1 MVDPISDM
9 LTQIRNAQAI
19 GHTTVDLPFS
29 KIKFSL
35 AEILAKESLIK
46 KISKKGRG
54 IKRKLEIELLYED
67 KKNAIPKIN
76 QLKRIS
82 KPGKREYIKAKDIHP
97 VLAGRGINII
107 STSKGL
113 MTGKEAKKKELGG
126 ELLCE
131 IW

>member
-1 MVDPISDM
+1 MVDPISDL
-9 LTQIRNAQAI
+9 LTRIRNAQAI

-35 AEILAKESLIK
+35 AEILAKEGLIK

-54 IKRKLEIELLYED
+54 IKRKIEIELLYED
-67 KKNAIPKIN
+67 KKNTIPKIN

-82 KPGKREYIKAKDIHP
+82 KPGKREYIKAKDIRP
-97 VLAGRGINII
+97 VLTGRGINII

-126 ELLCE
+126 EILCE

>member
-35 AEILAKESLIK
+35 AEILAKEGLIK

-126 ELLCE
+126 EVLCE

>member
-9 LTQIRNAQAI
+9 LTRIRNAQAV
-19 GHTTVDLPFS
+19 GHSTVDIPFS

-35 AEILAKESLIK
+35 AEILAKEDLAK

-54 IKRKLEIELLYED
+54 IKRKIEIELLYED
-67 KKNAIPKIN
+67 KKNTIPKIN

-82 KPGKREYIKAKDIHP
+82 KPGKREYIKAKDIRP

-126 ELLCE
+126 EILCE
-131 IW
+131 LW